1 MKTRHASCAFAPI
14 ATFVLATA
22 LLVLGS
28 APAHATM
35 APIARETHAQ
45 LKEVGRGR
53 LTFMGFG
60 IYKTSLWNDTG
71 KYNGLR
77 SGQTMALS
85 LWYERKFTR
94 DQLIAITTRE
104 WERLGLASTEQ
115 QARWTRELESH
126 WLDVRPGDN
135 MTIVMTAS
143 GETHFYRQD
152 RRLGSVKDPQ
162 FGVALLAIWLDPRT
176 AVADLRQQML
186 RDEGA

>member
-1 MKTRHASCAFAPI
+1 MKTPNAHPTAGRFA
-14 ATFVLATA
+14 VLLTA
-22 LLVLGS
+22 LMLGLVAP
-28 APAHATM
+28 APAHAVL
-35 APIARETHAQ
+35 APVAKESHAA

-60 IYKTSLWNDTG
+60 IYKTSLWSDTG
-71 KYNGLR
+71 KYTGLR

-104 WERLGLASTEQ
+104 WQRLGLASAEQ
-115 QARWTRELESH
+115 QSRWTRELENH
-126 WLDVRPGDN
+126 WMDVRPGDN
-135 MTIVMTAS
+135 MTIVMTPT

-162 FGVALLAIWLDPRT
+162 FGPALLAIWLDPRT

-186 RDEGA
+186 RNEGA

>member
-1 MKTRHASCAFAPI
+1 MKTTSVSAPVGRFAALLTAVVLLLLPSTP
-14 ATFVLATA
+14 ALAVLAPLA
-22 LLVLGS
+22 KES
-28 APAHATM
+28 HA
-35 APIARETHAQ
+35 A
-45 LKEVGRGR
+45 LKEIGHGR
-53 LTFMGFG
+53 LTFLGFG
-60 IYKTSLWNDTG
+60 IYKTSLWNETG

-94 DQLIAITTRE
+94 GQLIDITTRE

-135 MTIVMTAS
+135 MTIVVTAS

-176 AVADLRQQML
+176 AVADLREQML
-186 RDEGA
+186 GSDGA